1 MKVTLIV
8 IFVPLI
14 LCIIL
19 FGGGAIITKLIVDI
33 MWNNSHKKD

>member
-8 IFVPLI
+8 IFVPL
-14 LCIIL
+14 LLGIIL
-19 FGGGAIITKLIVDI
+19 LGGGVIIAKLIVDI